1 MPLFKCSASKAKP
14 KNGIAYVTDEKKA
27 KIVSVRNLFE
37 DEDYAKQFDETASRF
52 GKGDK
57 FDERKYYHCKLSCAR
72 QDNVSPEKA
81 HAYAEELTAKLF
93 QNYECVIATHTDT
106 QTVHSHIIVNAVDP
120 ITGKKLQFNKQDYVK
135 MKDEANRIGKKY
147 GFTET
152 DFRKRGK
159 NSRTAVEKKI
169 MLKGGTS
176 WKEELREVIAEAT
189 KNSTTPD
196 KFKEYLEKCYGVK
209 ITRDGKDYSYLH
221 PEKQKPIRGEKLGTN
236 YTKTEVIKEIGKQ
249 NNGRA
254 SSTRNR
260 GRTSGFIKQSTG
272 VGALRGSK
280 TTNGGGTRS
289 VVNASLNG
297 IERTLQRLSFRLNVR
312 VEELTRQVKNVEW
325 HNERLEKKL
334 KESVEKLID
343 DVKGS
348 NCKLAKEIEFS
359 LNQIT
364 EAVTEIEHL
373 VSTAMGKAIDSAT
386 KLLNDRVKD
395 ATDMAVAKIN
405 EGAEGLNKELRK
417 TKEEIQK
424 QREEMQVEGGF
435 RKFMFWA
442 TPILLFAQSIAMAL
456 LLLR

>member
-81 HAYAEELTAKLF
+81 HAYAEELTSKLF

-106 QTVHSHIIVNAVDP
+106 QTVHSHIVVNAVDP

-159 NSRTAVEKKI
+159 NIRTAVEKKI

-189 KNSTTPD
+189 KNSTTLD

-209 ITRDGKDYSYLH
+209 ITRDGKDFSYLH
-221 PEKQKPIRGEKLGTN
+221 PEKQKPIRGERLGTN
-236 YTKTEVIKEIGKQ
+236 YTKTEVLKQIVKQ

-254 SSTRNR
+254 SSARNR
-260 GRTSGFIKQSTG
+260 GRTGGFIAQPSGNRT
-272 VGALRGSK
+272 VRGSRAIRNGN
-280 TTNGGGTRS
+280 TNRYVVESISGIARAMQQLNFESECATRGTDA
-289 VVNASLNG
+289 ASEELRIEQQKIRERAERRRLDA
-297 IERTLQRLSFRLNVR
+297 IERSQREQQPI
-312 VEELTRQVKNVEW
+312 VEEPQPNAEQDIGNSNGHRASSKY
-325 HNERLEKKL
+325 
-334 KESVEKLID
+334 SYG
-343 DVKGS
+343 KG
-348 NCKLAKEIEFS
+348 
-359 LNQIT
+359 
-364 EAVTEIEHL
+364 
-373 VSTAMGKAIDSAT
+373 D
-386 KLLNDRVKD
+386 
-395 ATDMAVAKIN
+395 
-405 EGAEGLNKELRK
+405 
-417 TKEEIQK
+417 
-424 QREEMQVEGGF
+424 
-435 RKFMFWA
+435 
-442 TPILLFAQSIAMAL
+442 
-456 LLLR
+456 

>member
-14 KNGIAYVTDEKKA
+14 KNGIAYITDEKKA

-37 DEDYAKQFDETASRF
+37 DEDYAKQFEETASRF

-81 HAYAEELTAKLF
+81 HAYAEELVAKLF

-159 NSRTAVEKKI
+159 NSRTAIEKKI

-196 KFKEYLEKCYGVK
+196 NFKDYLEKCYGVK

-236 YTKTEVIKEIGKQ
+236 YTKKEILRKIDEQ
-249 NNGRA
+249 NNGRI
-254 SSTRNR
+254 SSAHNR
-260 GRTSGFIKQSTG
+260 GRISGFIKQSTG
-272 VGALRGSK
+272 IGALRGGK
-280 TTNGGGTRS
+280 TVDGGNAGS
-289 VVNASLNG
+289 VIRASLSG
-297 IERTLQRLSFRLNVR
+297 IEREMQRLNFAAECASNGLDAASEERKMDERRTRLEFER
-312 VEELTRQVKNVEW
+312 RRREADER
-325 HNERLEKKL
+325 NERRKSEYACEHADNTSENNGNGNEDTGNSKYNYG
-334 KESVEKLID
+334 
-343 DVKGS
+343 KG
-348 NCKLAKEIEFS
+348 
-359 LNQIT
+359 
-364 EAVTEIEHL
+364 
-373 VSTAMGKAIDSAT
+373 D
-386 KLLNDRVKD
+386 
-395 ATDMAVAKIN
+395 
-405 EGAEGLNKELRK
+405 
-417 TKEEIQK
+417 
-424 QREEMQVEGGF
+424 
-435 RKFMFWA
+435 
-442 TPILLFAQSIAMAL
+442 
-456 LLLR
+456 

>member
-14 KNGIAYVTDEKKA
+14 KNGIAYITDEKKA

-93 QNYECVIATHTDT
+93 QNYECVIATHMDT

-120 ITGKKLQFNKQDYVK
+120 ITGKKVQFNKQDYVK

-169 MLKGGTS
+169 MLKGGIS

-196 KFKEYLEKCYGVK
+196 NFKDYLEKCYGVK

-236 YTKTEVIKEIGKQ
+236 YTKKEILRKIDEQ
-249 NNGRA
+249 NNGRI
-254 SSTRNR
+254 SSAHNR
-260 GRTSGFIKQSTG
+260 GPTGGYFKKSGDIGFTRRSKKINSRS
-272 VGALRGSK
+272 ARG
-280 TTNGGGTRS
+280 N
-289 VVNASLNG
+289 VFASIG
-297 IERTLQRLSFRLNVR
+297 DIERAMQRLDFDAKCANRGTDAASEELRMEQQKARERAEKRRLECVARSERGEPEVLKGPEPNVR
-312 VEELTRQVKNVEW
+312 EDIENGNGNRAPSKY
-325 HNERLEKKL
+325 
-334 KESVEKLID
+334 SYG
-343 DVKGS
+343 KG
-348 NCKLAKEIEFS
+348 
-359 LNQIT
+359 
-364 EAVTEIEHL
+364 
-373 VSTAMGKAIDSAT
+373 D
-386 KLLNDRVKD
+386 
-395 ATDMAVAKIN
+395 
-405 EGAEGLNKELRK
+405 
-417 TKEEIQK
+417 
-424 QREEMQVEGGF
+424 
-435 RKFMFWA
+435 
-442 TPILLFAQSIAMAL
+442 
-456 LLLR
+456 

>member
-27 KIVSVRNLFE
+27 KIVTVRNLFE
-37 DEDYAKQFDETASRF
+37 DEDYAKQFEETASRF

-81 HAYAEELTAKLF
+81 HAYAEELVAKLF

-135 MKDEANRIGKKY
+135 MKDEANRLGKKY

-159 NSRTAVEKKI
+159 NSRTSVEKKI

-176 WKEELREVIAEAT
+176 WKEELREVIVEAI

-196 KFKEYLEKCYGVK
+196 KFKEYLDKCYGVK

-221 PEKQKPIRGEKLGTN
+221 PNKQKPIRGEKLGTN
-236 YTKTEVIKEIGKQ
+236 YSKTEVLKQIVKQ

-260 GRTSGFIKQSTG
+260 GRISGFIKQSTG
-272 VGALRGSK
+272 IGALRGGK
-280 TTNGGGTRS
+280 TINGGSARS

-297 IERTLQRLSFRLNVR
+297 IERTLQRLSFEAECASRGTDASS
-312 VEELTRQVKNVEW
+312 EERKMDERRA
-325 HNERLEKKL
+325 RLEFERRRREADERDERR
-334 KESVEKLID
+334 ESEYACKHAD
-343 DVKGS
+343 NASENNGNGNEDTGNSKYNYGKG
-348 NCKLAKEIEFS
+348 
-359 LNQIT
+359 
-364 EAVTEIEHL
+364 
-373 VSTAMGKAIDSAT
+373 D
-386 KLLNDRVKD
+386 
-395 ATDMAVAKIN
+395 
-405 EGAEGLNKELRK
+405 
-417 TKEEIQK
+417 
-424 QREEMQVEGGF
+424 
-435 RKFMFWA
+435 
-442 TPILLFAQSIAMAL
+442 
-456 LLLR
+456 

>member
-27 KIVSVRNLFE
+27 KIVTVRNLFE
-37 DEDYAKQFDETASRF
+37 DEDYAKQFEETASRF

-81 HAYAEELTAKLF
+81 HAYAEELVAKLF

-159 NSRTAVEKKI
+159 NSRTAIEKKI

-196 KFKEYLEKCYGVK
+196 NFKDYLEKCYGVK

-236 YTKTEVIKEIGKQ
+236 YTKKEILRKIDEQ
-249 NNGRA
+249 NNGRI
-254 SSTRNR
+254 SSAHNR
-260 GRTSGFIKQSTG
+260 GRISGFIKQSTG
-272 VGALRGSK
+272 IGALRGGK
-280 TTNGGGTRS
+280 TVDGGNARS
-289 VVNASLNG
+289 VIRASLSG
-297 IERTLQRLSFRLNVR
+297 IEREMQRLNFATECASNGLDAAS
-312 VEELTRQVKNVEW
+312 EERKMDERRT
-325 HNERLEKKL
+325 RLEFERRRREADERDERRKSEYACEHADNTSENNGNGNEDTGNSKYNYG
-334 KESVEKLID
+334 
-343 DVKGS
+343 KG
-348 NCKLAKEIEFS
+348 
-359 LNQIT
+359 
-364 EAVTEIEHL
+364 
-373 VSTAMGKAIDSAT
+373 D
-386 KLLNDRVKD
+386 
-395 ATDMAVAKIN
+395 
-405 EGAEGLNKELRK
+405 
-417 TKEEIQK
+417 
-424 QREEMQVEGGF
+424 
-435 RKFMFWA
+435 
-442 TPILLFAQSIAMAL
+442 
-456 LLLR
+456 

>member
-14 KNGIAYVTDEKKA
+14 KNGIAYITDEKKA

-37 DEDYAKQFDETASRF
+37 DEDYAKQFDETANRF

-81 HAYAEELTAKLF
+81 HAYAEELVAKLF

-106 QTVHSHIIVNAVDP
+106 QTVHSHIIINAVDP

-159 NSRTAVEKKI
+159 NSRTAIEKKI

-196 KFKEYLEKCYGVK
+196 NFKDYLEKCYGVK

-236 YTKTEVIKEIGKQ
+236 YSKTEVLKQIVKQ

-260 GRTSGFIKQSTG
+260 GRISGFIKQSTG
-272 VGALRGSK
+272 IGALRGGK
-280 TTNGGGTRS
+280 TVDGGNAGSFIR
-289 VVNASLNG
+289 ASLSG
-297 IERTLQRLSFRLNVR
+297 IEREMQRLNFAAECAGNGLDAASEERRMDERRARDEAERRRRAADERYERGQSELA
-312 VEELTRQVKNVEW
+312 VEPADNASKDNGNG
-325 HNERLEKKL
+325 NEDTGNSKYNYG
-334 KESVEKLID
+334 
-343 DVKGS
+343 KG
-348 NCKLAKEIEFS
+348 
-359 LNQIT
+359 
-364 EAVTEIEHL
+364 
-373 VSTAMGKAIDSAT
+373 D
-386 KLLNDRVKD
+386 
-395 ATDMAVAKIN
+395 
-405 EGAEGLNKELRK
+405 
-417 TKEEIQK
+417 
-424 QREEMQVEGGF
+424 
-435 RKFMFWA
+435 
-442 TPILLFAQSIAMAL
+442 
-456 LLLR
+456 